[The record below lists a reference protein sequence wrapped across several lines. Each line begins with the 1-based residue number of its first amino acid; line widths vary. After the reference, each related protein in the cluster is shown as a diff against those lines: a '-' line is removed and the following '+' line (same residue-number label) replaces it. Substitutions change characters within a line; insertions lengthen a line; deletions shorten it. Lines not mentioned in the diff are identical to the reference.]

1 MDALARAPTYEYT
14 TLNEIV
20 GHLEE
25 RQVSQSSGAF
35 RPRQYYPNIYLVA
48 LECSTVHQCRGGT
61 DRYCSLKVIDPSCAE
76 NPELQHGVEFRC
88 FIPPGNPGPCLD
100 KPGDILRLHRVKAEL
115 FAGRLSLSGRAGSLT
130 GGGPSRTPCSFCLFS
145 GRERASYQPYQS
157 SHTNPSLSEAE
168 QPIVEELRQWRARVD
183 THTVSKTEY
192 SRIIRDIRPG
202 EFFDLVCLI
211 LAVAPQGDA
220 ATGADIV
227 YVWDSTDAMPFPPR
241 HYATE
246 FETGED
252 RSPRQTYWPQR
263 EVEACFP
270 CVGTALPVIFPRA
283 PAGPGATAL
292 PYPSVGSWVN
302 LRNVGARVVDGQLQ
316 GFVTGR
322 SKWAPRRDAQAVI
335 LPALHTRVAANAV
348 ADWSLGAPVI
358 ATPVDA
364 ERPLDTLRTLRVGPA
379 PARYRVRAQVV
390 EFCPREPTAM
400 WQRGTGGE
408 GLAPALRLLLRD
420 GTGTLE
426 ATLAGS
432 DALLFLFGSP
442 RLCEAPA
449 SPGQPAAPS
458 QLGSDLTPLLDRLT
472 GACSTTECGVWSVMN
487 LQAFVRA
494 DGARR
499 YCITD
504 TRLTAQ

>member
-48 LECSTVHQCRGGT
+48 LECSTVHQCRG

-145 GRERASYQPYQS
+145 GRERPYQS

-263 EVEACFP
+263 ETPHQAKP
-270 CVGTALPVIFPRA
+270 C
-283 PAGPGATAL
+283 
-292 PYPSVGSWVN
+292 
-302 LRNVGARVVDGQLQ
+302 
-316 GFVTGR
+316 
-322 SKWAPRRDAQAVI
+322 
-335 LPALHTRVAANAV
+335 
-348 ADWSLGAPVI
+348 ADWSLGAPVV

-364 ERPLDTLRTLRVGPA
+364 DRPLDTLRTLRVGPA

-400 WQRGTGGE
+400 WQRGTEEE

-499 YCITD
+499 YRITD